1 MTGHP
6 TEGRLRMMAPMGTW
20 SRSAP
25 GGLRPAPRL
34 GEHSV
39 EILREAGYAD
49 AEIEALIASRV
60 TSQPSPLNDSG
71 RNR

>member
-1 MTGHP
+1 MRAP
-6 TEGRLRMMAPMGTW
+6 GRW
-20 SRSAP
+20 SESAP

-49 AEIEALIASRV
+49 DEIEAMIASRV
-60 TSQPSPLNDSG
+60 TLKPAS
-71 RNR
+71 